1 MATRFEPPTMAV
13 SEPFWQATRERR
25 LIMQWCRSCERVVF
39 YPREVCP
46 ACLES
51 DLEWRDSPGTGI
63 VYAFSVH
70 YRTGSPEMADRTP
83 YVVAL
88 VDLDEGAR
96 MMSNIVGCDPDD
108 VAVGM
113 GVRVTWEELSD
124 GRNLPLFEL
133 STGSRR
139 DSLLI

>member
-1 MATRFEPPTMAV
+1 MATRFEPPSTEA

-25 LIMQWCRSCERVVF
+25 LIMQWCRPCERVVF
-39 YPREVCP
+39 YPREICP
-46 ACLES
+46 SCLGS
-51 DLEWRDSPGTGI
+51 DLEWRDSPGSGT

-70 YRTGSPEMADRTP
+70 YRSGVAEMADRTP

-96 MMSNIVGCDPDD
+96 MMSNIVGCSPED

-113 GVRVTWEELSD
+113 GVRVTWEPLSD
-124 GRNLPLFEL
+124 GRCLPQFEPAGGA
-133 STGSRR
+133 GSG
-139 DSLLI
+139 